1 VQNGTL
7 LRRLKALR
15 RAGAAEPGTIRAAP
29 AVPGGDAE
37 RVSAAWRPTVW
48 FNPWMYQTGEQV
60 WAGLAHEIIKQ
71 TTDRMSAAER
81 ENFWLRLNL
90 GRVDEQAVRRKIY
103 GLVVD
108 RLVPW
113 AAGALAVVVVGLALL
128 ALHLTRWVS
137 VSLAGGAPAG
147 LVIVAAVQALIVRR
161 SRVTGSLSDLVRPMD
176 ATRQATE
183 QVVRGSYD
191 ELVSSPDYQA
201 KAGFFSL
208 VRSDV
213 QRVLNLV
220 ATPQRPLVVFV
231 DDLDRCS
238 PGTVVQV
245 IEAINLF
252 LAGEYPNSI
261 FVIAMEPEMVAAHI
275 EAAYSDLARRLG
287 DDTGTGL
294 GWRFLE
300 KIVQLPLMLPVI
312 EPGIKTSYIRS
323 LFPDGPSAA
332 SPAEPGVTEPGDT
345 GSDDTEPD
353 EDDLDE
359 SRVAQ
364 HVAELAG
371 TSLSAAVSAT
381 VAVGSSPRAAG
392 AVALRMIIDQQLSG
406 ASAGLVEAVELAA
419 PYLTSN
425 PREIKRFVNI
435 FRFLVMIDSER
446 GLRGQASLGDL
457 GAIAKLAVLQ
467 LRWPA
472 LLIALGRRVADDG
485 TVCELIE
492 SDPAVGSGDDMVAH
506 LTGLG
511 LPGPAAAQLAQRALL
526 TFLAAEPHFG
536 PAVRPYL

>member
-1 VQNGTL
+1 
-7 LRRLKALR
+7 
-15 RAGAAEPGTIRAAP
+15 
-29 AVPGGDAE
+29 
-37 RVSAAWRPTVW
+37 
-48 FNPWMYQTGEQV
+48 MYQTGEQV

-103 GLVVD
+103 GLVVN

-113 AAGALAVVVVGLALL
+113 AVGALAVVVVGLALL

-147 LVIVAAVQALIVRR
+147 LVIVAAIQALIVRR
-161 SRVTGSLSDLVRPMD
+161 SRVTGSLSDLVRPMG
-176 ATRQATE
+176 ATRQTTE
-183 QVVRGSYD
+183 QAVRGSYD
-191 ELVSSPDYQA
+191 ELISSPDYQA
-201 KAGFFSL
+201 KAGFFYL
-208 VRSDV
+208 VRTDV

-275 EAAYSDLARRLG
+275 EAAYSDLVRRLA
-287 DDTGTGL
+287 DDTGAGL

-300 KIVQLPLMLPVI
+300 KIVQLPLMLPVM
-312 EPGIKTSYIRS
+312 EPGLKASYIRS
-323 LFPDGPSAA
+323 LFPGGASAA
-332 SPAEPGVTEPGDT
+332 GPAEPDAAEPGDP
-345 GSDDTEPD
+345 EPV
-353 EDDLDE
+353 EAE
-359 SRVAQ
+359 VARQ
-364 HVAELAG
+364 IAELAD
-371 TSLSAAVSAT
+371 TSLTEAVRTTAAS
-381 VAVGSSPRAAG
+381 GSGPGAAAGPAQARAA
-392 AVALRMIIDQQLSG
+392 ALRTIIDQRLSG
-406 ASAGLVEAVELAA
+406 ASAEVAEAVAVAA

-446 GLRGQASLGDL
+446 GLQGLASLGDL
-457 GAIAKLAVLQ
+457 GAIAKLAVLH

-472 LLIALGRRVADDG
+472 LLVALGRPAGDDG

-492 SDPAVGSGDDMVAH
+492 SRPPADSGDVLTAY

-511 LPGPAAAQLAQRALL
+511 LPDSAAARLAQPDLR
-526 TFLAAEPHFG
+526 TFLAAEPHLG
-536 PAVRPYL
+536 PAVRAYL